1 MQAAGAAADDSK
13 VTTTSSEPRAPWPAT
28 DDGPEPRRFSAL
40 PKTGERLLPWLGA
53 AVVVAACNLA
63 AISLGASLTVNE
75 WAVMLLPL
83 GATLAAAGL
92 VAARS
97 RRDIEATDRD
107 ERARP
112 APEQLLALAVD
123 GPDDDLDIPV
133 YPGGM
138 EAWTAALLELLDHAA
153 GRAADDETQRT
164 LATAADDT
172 RALHELLG
180 DSTQRDLNL
189 NESAMLH
196 SVCSLWET
204 DQDRLEALAAR
215 VDPRWHRRWRARS
228 VVARRLRHGRPRAGE
243 LVLPYRS

>member
-1 MQAAGAAADDSK
+1 MQTALSTADHIR
-13 VTTTSSEPRAPWPAT
+13 VTTTKDPQGTEPASPGDTTR
-28 DDGPEPRRFSAL
+28 RRFSGL
-40 PKTGERLLPWLGA
+40 PTAGERLLPWLGA
-53 AVVVAACNLA
+53 AVVVAACNLVA
-63 AISLGASLTVNE
+63 VSLGLSLSVNE
-75 WAVMLLPL
+75 WAALLLPL

-97 RRDIEATDRD
+97 RRAAEANDRD

-112 APEQLLALAVD
+112 ALEQLLALADD
-123 GPDDDLDIPV
+123 GPEADLDVPV

-138 EAWTAALLELLDHAA
+138 EAWTAALVELLDHATELA
-153 GRAADDETQRT
+153 TDDETRVA
-164 LATAADDT
+164 LAAGAEDT
-172 RALHELLG
+172 RALRELLG
-180 DSTQRDLNL
+180 ASTQRDLTL

-204 DQDRLEALAAR
+204 DQERLEALAAG

-228 VVARRLRHGRPRAGE
+228 VVARRLRHGRRRVPD